1 MNYYMGQNGSIESGK
16 WSGLKSD
23 LKYWT
28 YDGASEWFKADE
40 QAIEKAVIAKPI
52 KRRND
57 PNDDKVS
64 QNKGSENEFSLVNN

>member
-1 MNYYMGQNGSIESGK
+1 MGANGSIESGK

-40 QAIEKAVIAKPI
+40 QAIEKAIIAKTSK
-52 KRRND
+52 KRGNT
-57 PNDDKVS
+57 NDDKVL
-64 QNKGSENEFSLVNN
+64 QNKGIEDEFSLVNN